1 MTDENSL
8 HDRRDDDC
16 LFAAVALVYF
26 TLLVL
31 AAAVAVVVILEKGNA
46 GRSRQGVGDLSF
58 CWSTFVHLRRASVAP
73 DSGKSVA
80 FPSIAWLPSPF
91 GRAISACPSS
101 SFPSGFTRR
110 LRRKALSPF
119 A

>member
-31 AAAVAVVVILEKGNA
+31 AAAVAVVVILEGRWRKPSRLAKGPIQA
-46 GRSRQGVGDLSF
+46 
-58 CWSTFVHLRRASVAP
+58 ASEP
-73 DSGKSVA
+73 
-80 FPSIAWLPSPF
+80 L
-91 GRAISACPSS
+91 
-101 SFPSGFTRR
+101 
-110 LRRKALSPF
+110 
-119 A
+119 